1 MHSIKHFSFLF
12 TCFLVSLFLTA
23 CGSKGDLYQVAE
35 PELEQSIMVKESQQ
49 KNTDTIKKPK

>member
-1 MHSIKHFSFLF
+1 MHSIKHSSFLF
-12 TCFLVSLFLTA
+12 TCFLVSLFITA
-23 CGSKGDLYQVAE
+23 CGSKGDLYQVTE

>member
-23 CGSKGDLYQVAE
+23 CGSKGDLYQVTE

>member
-1 MHSIKHFSFLF
+1 MHSIKHFSILF

-35 PELEQSIMVKESQQ
+35 PALEQSITVKELPQ
-49 KNTDTIKKPK
+49 KNTDPIKKSK